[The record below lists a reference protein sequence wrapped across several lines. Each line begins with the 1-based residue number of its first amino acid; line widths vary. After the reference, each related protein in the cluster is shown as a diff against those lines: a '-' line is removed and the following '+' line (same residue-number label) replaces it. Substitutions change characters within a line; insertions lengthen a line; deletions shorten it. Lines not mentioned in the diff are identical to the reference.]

1 MDTVQK
7 CSREYQ
13 SLDPA
18 IVEMDVL
25 MQLSQPCAQPQTLF
39 VSNPG
44 ATYSKAVDGETDEH
58 YPAQTGDRQF
68 MTLIHRWHLTRTDDA
83 YENSVGL

>member
-18 IVEMDVL
+18 IVETDVL
-25 MQLSQPCAQPQTLF
+25 TQLSQPCAQPQTLF

-44 ATYSKAVDGETDEH
+44 TACSKALMAKPVNIT
-58 YPAQTGDRQF
+58 PQIRVIA
-68 MTLIHRWHLTRTDDA
+68 
-83 YENSVGL
+83 SS